1 MQSYAVEGRAS
12 RSEARDRFESG
23 ADGPRSGARG
33 ATAADTFTAAGSRY
47 RTDLP
52 RAETGFLGSSMP
64 HARAAPGA
72 SAWRSC
78 APTAA
83 GPCAA
88 GGRPLTLALGC
99 LSPVEGGGG
108 VDGTALIM
116 SFRVAMHGIR
126 LARRKK
132 ISTGRTDPHQA
143 VPSGLWSGCRALA
156 WHQVKPSSQAHPFR
170 TLLRIWRTAQSKVI
184 EIITGS
190 GGG

>member
-64 HARAAPGA
+64 HARTGRERLAQLRADGGG
-72 SAWRSC
+72 
-78 APTAA
+78 

-88 GGRPLTLALGC
+88 GGRPLTRAAG
-99 LSPVEGGGG
+99 LSE
-108 VDGTALIM
+108 
-116 SFRVAMHGIR
+116 
-126 LARRKK
+126 
-132 ISTGRTDPHQA
+132 
-143 VPSGLWSGCRALA
+143 SG
-156 WHQVKPSSQAHPFR
+156 
-170 TLLRIWRTAQSKVI
+170 
-184 EIITGS
+184 
-190 GGG
+190 